1 MMHQS
6 GVKFSIFYTEQ
17 VPTCYLEKILY
28 NMLVL
33 KSDLK
38 HSGSQVWLIFGGNEV
53 FKDILQKVPIM
64 LIKLKSSPGS
74 SRRKAEEIN
83 CGRSGYLKLKS
94 SLTTESNGL
103 RDSIF
108 YIVL

>member
-1 MMHQS
+1 M
-6 GVKFSIFYTEQ
+6 
-17 VPTCYLEKILY
+17 EKILH
-28 NMLVL
+28 NVLVL

-38 HSGSQVWLIFGGNEV
+38 HSGSQVQLFFGGNEV

-83 CGRSGYLKLKS
+83 CGRIGHLKLKS
-94 SLTTESNGL
+94 RLTT
-103 RDSIF
+103 DVKAIA
-108 YIVL
+108 